1 MKTLLYHLSKTSKQL
16 VSYCNSFTQRDQRA
30 LGVFVLITAT
40 FAFISGYYAL
50 TAIFG
55 EWDALRNEY
64 YLTLKQKV
72 IIVFIATLYAIT
84 IGAIDREI
92 VAAPNK
98 WAAILRIPMA
108 IVIGMIIAIPLEI
121 RILENKINQ
130 KIIENHHQKMMPFK
144 QQKDAFIDGIN
155 QEILDIETKIDY
167 YSIKKDEALQRIKG
181 EDLGLKGEQMSGI
194 TGKGRYYKY
203 ALKEKQNCE
212 SEIYKLETR
221 LQEKKEYRKQ
231 RLQELE
237 MDFDLYKTDATHG
250 LWEKFL
256 VMHQIIDEDET
267 GMARLMSFGLSFLFI
282 LLELIP
288 ALIKLLNRENEYN
301 KLLVYLNKQAENKLE
316 EALENPEF
324 NGDSEGFIRI
334 PEIRFEI

>member
-16 VSYCNSFTQRDQRA
+16 VCYCNSFTQREQRA
-30 LGVFVLITAT
+30 LGLFVLITAT
-40 FAFISGYYAL
+40 FAFLSGYYAL

-55 EWDALRNEY
+55 EWDVLRNEY

-72 IIVFIATLYAIT
+72 ITVFIATLYAIT

-98 WAAILRIPMA
+98 WAALLRIPMA
-108 IVIGMIIAIPLEI
+108 IIIGMIIAIPLEI
-121 RILENKINQ
+121 RILDNKINQ
-130 KIIENHHQKMMPFK
+130 KIIENHHQKMIPFK
-144 QQKDAFIDGIN
+144 QQKDAFIDVIN

-181 EDLGLKGEQMSGI
+181 EDLGLKGDQMSGL
-194 TGKGRYYKY
+194 TGKGQYYKY
-203 ALKEKQNCE
+203 ALREKQNCE
-212 SEIYKLETR
+212 SEIYKLEIR

-237 MDFDLYKTDATHG
+237 KDFNLYKTDATHG
-250 LWEKFL
+250 LWEKYL
-256 VMHQIIDEDET
+256 VMHQIIDDDKT
-267 GMARLMSFGLSFLFI
+267 GMAKLMSYGLSLLFI

-288 ALIKLLNRENEYN
+288 SLVKLLNRENEYN
-301 KLLVYLNKQAENKLE
+301 KLLIYLDKQADNKLQN
-316 EALENPEF
+316 AIENYEF
-324 NGDSEGFIRI
+324 NGDSEDFIRI
-334 PEIRFEI
+334 PEIRFEM